1 MKLKL
6 RQWFSSAIIIATL
19 GQSSYTLAKSIS
31 GTISFIKKP
40 PLVGIAYIPSEDSY
54 TSKSAIDQLN
64 KQFTAKMVVA
74 KPGDSVTFRNSDNVD
89 HNVFAN
95 DIKQSAKFDVGLMYP
110 GGEKQVL
117 VNWQENSIVRVGCK
131 IHPKMRTYLASINTP
146 HYEIIEFQKDKKTYT
161 FTIANVPE
169 SANTLLFDIPKYD
182 TVTIDLSTD
191 SSWTAKITKNDKLR
205 GNITINKK

>member
-1 MKLKL
+1 MTLRLKHWL
-6 RQWFSSAIIIATL
+6 SSAVFIATL
-19 GQSSYTLAKSIS
+19 GQSSYTLAKNIS

-40 PLVGIAYIPSEDSY
+40 PMVGIAYIPSEASN
-54 TSKSAIDQLN
+54 SLKAEIDQLD

-74 KPGDSVTFRNSDNVD
+74 KPGDSVTFKNSDNVD

-131 IHPKMRTYLASINTP
+131 IHPKMRTYLAAIDTP
-146 HYEIIEFQKDKKTYT
+146 YHEIIEFRKDKKTYAIS
-161 FTIANVPE
+161 IADVPE
-169 SANTLLFDIPKYD
+169 SAQTLLFEIPKYD
-182 TVTIDLSTD
+182 AVTIDLSTG
-191 SSWTAKITKNDKLR
+191 STWTADITKKGKLR
-205 GNITINKK
+205 GQITINQK

>member
-1 MKLKL
+1 MKRKL

-19 GQSSYTLAKSIS
+19 SQSSYSLAKSIS

-54 TSKSAIDQLN
+54 TSKSEIDQLN

-131 IHPKMRTYLASINTP
+131 IHPKMRTYLASIDTP

-182 TVTIDLSTD
+182 KVTIDLSTD
-191 SSWTAKITKNDKLR
+191 SSWTAKITKNGKLR